1 MDGQV
6 VYTGLTPGDLTAFI
20 FYMGLLTMP
29 VRMLGWMV
37 NSFSRAASCG
47 ERIFEILDTPSPIQE
62 RAGAM
67 TLPRTQGRVVFEN
80 VSFRYDGGPE
90 VLRDINVQVEPGQT
104 VALLGRPGS
113 GKSTFVHL
121 LPRFYDVTEGR
132 VTIDGIDVRDVT
144 LTSLRDNVG
153 LVQQDIFIHSASIQ
167 ENITWGAVDSPFEQ
181 VREIAEAAQM
191 HSFIDDFPDG
201 YATMVGERGVGLSG
215 GQKQRLSLGRTL
227 IRDCPI
233 LVLDDSTS
241 SVDAQTERLIQEALL
256 KAAENRTTFII
267 AHRLS
272 AIHHADLILV
282 FKDGSIVERGT
293 HQELMANGGEYQE
306 LYDLQ
311 LRPQEMADAG
321 QLGDPSERSG

>member
-1 MDGQV
+1 M
-6 VYTGLTPGDLTAFI
+6 
-20 FYMGLLTMP
+20 
-29 VRMLGWMV
+29 
-37 NSFSRAASCG
+37 
-47 ERIFEILDTPSPIQE
+47 
-62 RAGAM
+62 
-67 TLPRTQGRVVFEN
+67 
-80 VSFRYDGGPE
+80 
-90 VLRDINVQVEPGQT
+90 
-104 VALLGRPGS
+104 
-113 GKSTFVHL
+113 
-121 LPRFYDVTEGR
+121 
-132 VTIDGIDVRDVT
+132 TIDGIDVRDVT